1 MTVQI
6 EVSPEAAQIIE
17 ALRVTAEALNLSLEA
32 YLRKIVEAAPLLQT
46 NGAQADLE
54 DRPLSELLEGLIGVI
69 DSREPYER
77 PEKERDAFGKGVIA
91 KLEKQGIKL
100 P

>member
-17 ALRVTAEALNLSLEA
+17 ALKVSASALNLSLEA
-32 YLRKIVEAAPLLQT
+32 CLRRIIEAVPLVQA
-46 NGAQADLE
+46 NSAQGALE
-54 DRPLSELLEGLIGVI
+54 GRPFSELSDGLIGVI
-69 DSREPYER
+69 DSRTPYER
-77 PEKERDAFGKGVIA
+77 SQKERDAFGKGVIV

>member
-1 MTVQI
+1 VQI

-17 ALRVTAEALNLSLEA
+17 VLRVNAAALNLSLEA
-32 YLRKIVEAAPLLQT
+32 YLRRIIEAAPLLQT
-46 NGAQADLE
+46 NGAQAALE
-54 DRPLSELLEGLIGVI
+54 ERPLSELLEGLIGVI

-77 PEKERDAFGKGVIA
+77 TEKERDAFGRGVIA

>member
-17 ALRVTAEALNLSLEA
+17 VLRGNAAALNLSLEA
-32 YLRKIVEAAPLLQT
+32 YLRRIIEAAPLLQT
-46 NGAQADLE
+46 NGALTALE
-54 DRPLSELLEGLIGVI
+54 ERPLSELLEGLIGVI
-69 DSREPYER
+69 DSREPYDR

-100 P
+100 S